1 MKSRA
6 TARFWKLY
14 GELPRETQLLAE
26 KTYRL
31 WHDNPQHPSLNFK
44 QLSGRGGRFSVRI
57 GIHYRAVGWKPNVST
72 VEWVWIGS
80 HADYDKLIS

>member
-14 GELPRETQLLAE
+14 EALPLEVQALST

-31 WHDNPQHPSLNFK
+31 WRDNPQHPSLHFK

-57 GIHYRAVGWKPNVST
+57 GIHYRAVGWKPEPSAI
-72 VEWVWIGS
+72 EWVWIGS
-80 HADYDKLIS
+80 HAEYDKLLS

>member
-1 MKSRA
+1 MMSRA

-14 GELPRETQLLAE
+14 GALPPEVRQLAE

-31 WHDNPQHPSLNFK
+31 WRDSPQHPSLHFK
-44 QLSGRGGRFSVRI
+44 RLSGRGGRFSVRI
-57 GIHYRAVGWKPNVST
+57 GIHYRAVGWKPDAST